1 MNSDITDKRMCS
13 RTHFTAYVELWE
25 KEKSIIFAG
34 KMTDV
39 SMFGLYF
46 LTAERLPV
54 GTACEVKISIH
65 AKSSRLTIDDIQ
77 ATVVRHGEDGLGVS
91 FSTSI
96 EWFALF
102 NVYSYY
108 GKDEE
113 NVSDKDVAI
122 ENSTNHEIC

>member
-1 MNSDITDKRMCS
+1 MSDDVSDKRLCS
-13 RTHFTAYVELWE
+13 RTDFTAYVELWE

-46 LTAERLPV
+46 LTDERLPI
-54 GTACEVKISIH
+54 GTECEVKISIH
-65 AKSSRLTIDDIQ
+65 AKSSRLTLEDIQ
-77 ATVVRHGEDGLGVS
+77 AKVARHGEDGLGIS

-108 GKDEE
+108 GKGEGE
-113 NVSDKDVAI
+113 LSEHDVPV
-122 ENSTNHEIC
+122 EHSECQ

>member
-1 MNSDITDKRMCS
+1 MSDDVADKRLCS
-13 RTHFTAYVELWE
+13 RTDFTAYVELWE

-46 LTAERLPV
+46 LTDERLPI
-54 GTACEVKISIH
+54 GTSCEVKISIH
-65 AKSSRLTIDDIQ
+65 AASSRLTIDDIQ
-77 ATVVRHGEDGLGVS
+77 ATVARHGSDGLGIS

-108 GKDEE
+108 GKDGEE
-113 NVSDKDVAI
+113 P
-122 ENSTNHEIC
+122 EIPEEHCEH